1 MARLKEHYKQEVAP
15 ALVKQ
20 FGYTNPMA
28 VPRLTKVV
36 LNVGMG
42 EGTTNPRLL
51 DTVAE
56 ELAAITGQKA
66 VIKKARRAIAGFKLR
81 AGMPIGVMVTLRRER
96 MFEFL
101 DRLMSIALPR
111 VRDFRG
117 VASGAFDGRG
127 NYTLGVR
134 DQLIFPELDA
144 GKAERVYG
152 MNITVVTTAKT
163 DAEARFLLEQMGM
176 PFEKREERGAAASRQ
191 AVKHG

>member
-1 MARLKEHYKQEVAP
+1 MARLKEHYKNEVAP

-28 VPRLTKVV
+28 VPKLTKVV

-56 ELAAITGQKA
+56 ELASITGQKA
-66 VIKKARRAIAGFKLR
+66 VIKKARKAIAGFKLR

-101 DRLMSIALPR
+101 DRLMNIALPR

-117 VASGAFDGRG
+117 VSSSAFDGRG
-127 NYTLGVR
+127 NYTIGIR

-152 MNITVVTTAKT
+152 MNITVVTTART
-163 DAEARFLLEQMGM
+163 DAEARYLLEQMGM
-176 PFEKREERGAAASRQ
+176 PFEKREERGAAAARQ